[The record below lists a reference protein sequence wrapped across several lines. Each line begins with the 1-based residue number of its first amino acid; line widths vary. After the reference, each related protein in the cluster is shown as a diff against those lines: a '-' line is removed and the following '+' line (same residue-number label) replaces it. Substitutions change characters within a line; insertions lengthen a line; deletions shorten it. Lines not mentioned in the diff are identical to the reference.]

1 MDYNKDND
9 VFINAQNQQIETLS
23 KRKPHALY
31 CDDPSLTQQQFEHDS
46 NINNIMKKYR
56 ETGILGDPSIPTT
69 RHPQFGDFSNS
80 MDYLTAQLHVANVNA
95 HFEQLPAEIRA
106 KFLNNPA
113 LYLDYMGNTDISV
126 IKESIE
132 LGLRPKDYLAD
143 TVSPDSLLD
152 VKGLTDTNSND

>member
-1 MDYNKDND
+1 MEYNDIINDY
-9 VFINAQNQQIETLS
+9 QPLEQ
-23 KRKPHALY
+23 KRKPYALY
-31 CDDPSLTQQQFEHDS
+31 CDDPSLTQQQFEHES

-95 HFEQLPAEIRA
+95 HFEQLPSEIRA

-113 LYLDYMGNTDISV
+113 LYLDYMGNMDESV

-143 TVSPDSLLD
+143 AVSPDPLLD
-152 VKGLTDTNSND
+152 VKGLTDTNSNK